1 MRTARGSLGAW
12 VLLCLSSCG
21 GKPADQPGLRAHA
34 LDQNELRAAL
44 TNYADIALATYQDS
58 LTRAE
63 ELSRACEALVSAASA
78 ARLAAAREAWLAA
91 RVPYAQSEVFRF
103 YDGPID
109 QRELWI
115 NTWPID
121 ESYVEALPGEESPG
135 IVQDSARYPTL
146 SSDLLKQLN
155 GQAGETAIS
164 TGYHVIEFLLWGRD
178 ESAEGPGQ
186 RSYLDFVA
194 TKNDAAGG
202 ASLSARRSAYLT
214 LACALLVAQ
223 LREVRDAWQVE
234 ARGAQNYRATFL
246 ALPPPQALYLA
257 LKGMAKLSGPEL
269 AGERMTVAY
278 ETKNQENEH
287 SCFSD
292 STQTDLL
299 NNALGI
305 ENVCLGRYVSSRGV
319 RSSGSGLCGAL
330 SAGVPELSTRLT
342 AEVRESA
349 RAVAQIPAP
358 FDRAI
363 QGADTSQG
371 RVAIARAIALLRA
384 QAKTLDEIQAV
395 LTLSAPT
402 THAVAP

>member
-1 MRTARGSLGAW
+1 
-12 VLLCLSSCG
+12 VSCG
-21 GKPADQPGLRAHA
+21 NKPAEQPGPRASA
-34 LDQNELRAAL
+34 LDQTALSAAL
-44 TNYADIALATYQDS
+44 TSYAEIALATYQDS

-63 ELSRACEALVSAASA
+63 ELSRANAALVAEPSA
-78 ARLAAAREAWLAA
+78 ARLVAAREAWLAA

-121 ESYVEALPGEESPG
+121 ESYVESLPGEESPG
-135 IVQDSARYPTL
+135 IVQDSAHYPTL
-146 SSDLLKQLN
+146 STELLKQLN

-178 ESAEGPGQ
+178 EDADGPGQ
-186 RSYLDFVA
+186 RSYRDFVVA
-194 TKNDAAGG
+194 KSGE
-202 ASLSARRSAYLT
+202 ASLAARRSAYLT
-214 LACALLVAQ
+214 LASALLVAQ
-223 LREVRDAWQVE
+223 LREVRDAWQVAARAE
-234 ARGAQNYRATFL
+234 AEGEADNYRATFL
-246 ALPPPQALYLA
+246 ALPPQQALYLA

-278 ETKNQENEH
+278 ETKSQEHEH

-305 ENVCLGRYVSSRGV
+305 ENVCLGRYVSSRGA
-319 RSSGSGLCGAL
+319 RISGGGLCSAMR
-330 SAGVPELSTRLT
+330 AGVPELSRRLT
-342 AEVRESA
+342 AEVQKSV

-363 QGADTSQG
+363 QGEDASPG
-371 RVAIARAIALLRA
+371 RVAIAGAIAALRA
-384 QAKTLDEIQAV
+384 QAETLDEMQSV
-395 LTLSAPT
+395 LKLSAPPL
-402 THAVAP
+402 HAVAP